1 MALTTM
7 YWNVVRNTY
16 NYNMKVV
23 QEEDGIQFWSIWA
36 LLTLTFALSLFLLKH
51 EVDILRALIF

>member
-7 YWNVVRNTY
+7 YWNLVRNSY
-16 NYNMKVV
+16 NYNMEVV

-36 LLTLTFALSLFLLKH
+36 LLTLTFALSSPF
-51 EVDILRALIF
+51 IAFRPLRGYPGC